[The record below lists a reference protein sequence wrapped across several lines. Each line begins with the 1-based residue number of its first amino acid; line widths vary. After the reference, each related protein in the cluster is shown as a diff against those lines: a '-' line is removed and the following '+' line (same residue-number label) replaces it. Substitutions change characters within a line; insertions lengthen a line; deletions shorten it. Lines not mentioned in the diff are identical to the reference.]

1 MIARRTGSH
10 DAFARGGSP
19 EIDEDSVFSGDSP
32 GLVVAMVGFIVIAA
46 IAMSE
51 RTNRFR
57 IDESDILE
65 RARSSH
71 GLERLDQ
78 IKYAILEP
86 DGQVSIIPR

>member
-1 MIARRTGSH
+1 
-10 DAFARGGSP
+10 
-19 EIDEDSVFSGDSP
+19 
-32 GLVVAMVGFIVIAA
+32 MVGFIVIAA